1 MAFWYISLYISTYN
15 WVIFSLKLL
24 KHSERDTNMPGRRTR
39 SYTLEEVTM
48 IVIDVPDSDISDFEG
63 KDGGDAS
70 DLFEPSLDSG
80 DSNS

>member
-1 MAFWYISLYISTYN
+1 
-15 WVIFSLKLL
+15 
-24 KHSERDTNMPGRRTR
+24 MPGRRTR

-70 DLFEPSLDSG
+70 DMLEPSLDSG
-80 DSNS
+80 DLNNQLSNGILQAIFSFSLGFR

>member
-1 MAFWYISLYISTYN
+1 
-15 WVIFSLKLL
+15 
-24 KHSERDTNMPGRRTR
+24 MPGRRTR

-70 DLFEPSLDSG
+70 DMLEPSLDSG
-80 DSNS
+80 DLNN